1 MLKSYRKRDKE
12 ILRVFVL
19 SLSLFLFFLCFGWGR
34 GSSRVMRFCPVASE
48 IVVRQVYS
56 HWTKSLDVVWPNVTW
71 FLTISHVA
79 PLIRAVFWQE
89 TESGRL

>member
-1 MLKSYRKRDKE
+1 MLKSYRKRDKD

-19 SLSLFLFFLCFGWGR
+19 SLSIFLFFLCFGWGR

-79 PLIRAVFWQE
+79 PLTRAVF
-89 TESGRL
+89 